1 MEKAKC
7 NAASLSKKSDQMK
20 STEKTSTEPGYVL
33 WACWCS
39 AKCKEDSQ
47 SSSSHHQK
55 VEKPSQQCL
64 DMIKVERRMQWCHE
78 RIDHQG
84 DILDEISEDKDTC
97 IYQLTLELE
106 LAEKEKRMEETE
118 LYLHSAVQEICVNNK
133 IFSLWSIQMS
143 ELTSS
148 LIFLALSS
156 DINTKYCKM
165 WKE

>member
-1 MEKAKC
+1 
-7 NAASLSKKSDQMK
+7 
-20 STEKTSTEPGYVL
+20 
-33 WACWCS
+33 
-39 AKCKEDSQ
+39 
-47 SSSSHHQK
+47 
-55 VEKPSQQCL
+55 
-64 DMIKVERRMQWCHE
+64 
-78 RIDHQG
+78 
-84 DILDEISEDKDTC
+84 
-97 IYQLTLELE
+97 
-106 LAEKEKRMEETE
+106 MEETE